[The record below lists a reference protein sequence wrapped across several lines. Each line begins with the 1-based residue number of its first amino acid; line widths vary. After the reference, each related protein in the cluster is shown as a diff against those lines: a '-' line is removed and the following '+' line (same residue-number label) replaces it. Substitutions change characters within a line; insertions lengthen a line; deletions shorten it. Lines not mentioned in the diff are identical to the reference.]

1 MGIRIKDLLK
11 DKTVLYVVCFVAF
24 VNLLGY
30 VMLRNT
36 DAVSLFLIVGLLT
49 SFFSKNM
56 IVICLSAMIF
66 TNLIVSLRRHRYIR
80 EGLENSNKKPKQ
92 KPKQKRRKQKQRNQN
107 DDSKKESLRMIDEP
121 DQTEESIIKD
131 RAQVKPSS
139 EDVEDV
145 LTGRATDIDE
155 AATIEKAMDQ
165 LDRTLSPEEKD
176 DFKQSARD
184 SLKQQ
189 QQLMQTLKELQPM
202 ADQATKMLDALGGAK
217 GLHSV
222 MNGMGTMMNSLNGF
236 TQNSQ

>member
-80 EGLENSNKKPKQ
+80 EGLENSKKNK

-131 RAQVKPSS
+131 RAEVKPSS